1 MRSNII
7 SKIEAMIIRP
17 FLFTVLQTQ
26 KPEQDVKTRLRPK
39 MLNETQGENRIVTK
53 GIITQRRSGA
63 SQHMTKTSIIL
74 KMPKNR
80 IYLIACVYI
89 QQFNFVQ

>member
-1 MRSNII
+1 MKII
-7 SKIEAMIIRP
+7 KGGPLGDFEKFPKNSVTVPKNVKEGILWD
-17 FLFTVLQTQ
+17 FLTSIVLQH
-26 KPEQDVKTRLRPK
+26 
-39 MLNETQGENRIVTK
+39 
-53 GIITQRRSGA
+53 ITQRRSGA

-80 IYLIACVYI
+80 IYSIACVYI